1 MKSFLNYFASKTIFL
16 NILQNVTIYCI
27 YLNILS
33 YITII
38 PQNDTLLHH
47 RTNQIS
53 LKYLCCIVLQ
63 NTFLAQ
69 EYMKLYIIDSLC
81 GLLFKGL

>member
-1 MKSFLNYFASKTIFL
+1 MKLKIPLKHRFYTDEKLFELFCIENNFPKYSTKCQNLLYLFKYF
-16 NILQNVTIYCI
+16 V
-27 YLNILS
+27 S

-47 RTNQIS
+47 GTNQIS

-69 EYMKLYIIDSLC
+69 EYMK
-81 GLLFKGL
+81 

>member
-1 MKSFLNYFASKTIFL
+1 MKLKIPLKHCFYTDEKLFELF
-16 NILQNVTIYCI
+16 CI
-27 YLNILS
+27 ENNFPKYSAKCHNLLYLNILS

-69 EYMKLYIIDSLC
+69 EYMK
-81 GLLFKGL
+81 